1 MVKSGFLKT
10 MKNTMPFR
18 NFSKSF
24 ILLGL
29 LIILSIV
36 LFSSYNKY
44 SLENF
49 TPKPNAKLEVI
60 LWTADEMYG
69 SSSKEYHKF
78 IINDWF
84 TLVNTY
90 HQFPNIKFA
99 KINTSDVSNSNS
111 EFRKWANLETGTQG
125 LIDSNTNPNYPWSK
139 LPFPGITI
147 RLVETDNNK
156 TSYTLIDSYWSAGN
170 LTLLDVTNG
179 LKKIMVGQYYDRLY
193 EKNISYQQDAAPSLL
208 STKKKPIVK
217 L

>member
-1 MVKSGFLKT
+1 MVKAGFLKT
-10 MKNTMPFR
+10 IKNNMSFK
-18 NFSKSF
+18 KSF

-44 SLENF
+44 SIENF
-49 TPKPNAKLEVI
+49 TPKPNATLEII
-60 LWTADEMYG
+60 LWTADEKYG
-69 SSSKEYHKF
+69 SSSKQYHKF

-99 KINTSDVSNSNS
+99 KINTSVASDISS
-111 EFRKWANLETGTQG
+111 EFRKWSNLETGKQE
-125 LIDSNTNPNYPWSK
+125 LIAMNADPNFQWGK
-139 LPFPGITI
+139 IPFPGITI

-156 TSYTLIDSYWSAGN
+156 TSYTLIDTYWSAGN

-179 LKKIMVGQYYDRLY
+179 LKKIMVGEYYDRLY
-193 EKNISYQQDAAPSLL
+193 EKNISAQQPLSVAPPKNSV
-208 STKKKPIVK
+208 IK

>member
-1 MVKSGFLKT
+1 MVKAGFLKT
-10 MKNTMPFR
+10 VKNNMSFK
-18 NFSKSF
+18 KSF

-44 SLENF
+44 SIENF
-49 TPKPNAKLEVI
+49 TPKPNAKLEII
-60 LWTADEMYG
+60 LWTGTDISG
-69 SSSKEYHKF
+69 SKQNHNF

-99 KINTSDVSNSNS
+99 KINTSAASDINS
-111 EFRKWANLETGTQG
+111 EFRKWIKLETG
-125 LIDSNTNPNYPWSK
+125 NPELLAANADTKYPWSK
-139 LPFPGITI
+139 IPFPGITI

-156 TSYTLIDSYWSAGN
+156 TSYTLIDSYWSTGN

-179 LKKIMVGQYYDRLY
+179 LKKIMVGEYYDRLY
-193 EKNISYQQDAAPSLL
+193 ENNISAQEPVTSSLL
-208 STKKKPIVK
+208 STKKPKVK